1 MTNQTLLQFKETVD
15 EEIQEY
21 EAMEELYKLKQ
32 AVLIQCKADALWGID
47 EKIVTTM
54 DKIKKISS
62 KRMEVAKF
70 LGNEQL
76 TMTDAINKA
85 QTLNDSIAE
94 KLKQQKD
101 KLNILSKSISL
112 YERTNLDLV
121 KHGLTLVNKKFD
133 IIVNALL
140 PQPNQYNNLGKNVT
154 GTKMHLSSVQEEA

>member
-1 MTNQTLLQFKETVD
+1 MTNQTLLQFKEAVD

-54 DKIKKISS
+54 NKIKKINS
-62 KRMEVAKF
+62 KRMEAAKY
-70 LGNEQL
+70 LGNDQL
-76 TMTDAINKA
+76 TMTEAINKA
-85 QTLNDSIAE
+85 QATNDSLAD
-94 KLKQQKD
+94 KLKLQKD
-101 KLNILSKSISL
+101 KLNILSKSIFL
-112 YERTNLDLV
+112 YEKTNMDLV

-140 PQPNQYNNLGKNVT
+140 PQPNQYNNLGKNVSN
-154 GTKMHLSSVQEEA
+154 TKIQLSSVQEDA